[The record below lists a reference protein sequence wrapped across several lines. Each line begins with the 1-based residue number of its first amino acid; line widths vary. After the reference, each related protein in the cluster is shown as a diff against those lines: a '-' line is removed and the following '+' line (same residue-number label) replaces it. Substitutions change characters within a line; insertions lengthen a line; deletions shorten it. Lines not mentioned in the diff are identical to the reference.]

1 MNSEIL
7 SGNLFLNHLTQDEI
21 KDFQNEKKIFSYAKG
36 KIIASEGTFA
46 SGVYFLIKGLG
57 KISKIGI
64 NGKEQIL
71 RFVKAGEAIGYCS
84 VLMQRSLS
92 ASIYAIENCETLFF
106 PQALFLKIIENN
118 SKFSLEL
125 LKQALG
131 KLDDADHAISTL
143 GQKRIGERLAES
155 LLVMEK
161 KLGTDTKGYLRAT
174 LTREELSA
182 LIGSATE
189 STIRLLSVLKKE
201 GLVELKGKKIKIL
214 KHEELRKMSLS

>member
-1 MNSEIL
+1 MNSKII

-36 KIIASEGTFA
+36 ETIAGEGTFT
-46 SGVYFLIKGLG
+46 SGVYFLTKGLV
-57 KISKIGI
+57 KISKIGV

-71 RFVKAGEAIGYCS
+71 RFVKAGEAIGYGS
-84 VLMQRSLS
+84 ALMQRRLS
-92 ASIYAIENCETLFF
+92 ASIFAIENCETFFF
-106 PQALFLKIIENN
+106 PQALFLKVIEKN

-125 LKQALG
+125 LKQALSE
-131 KLDDADHAISTL
+131 LDEADHAISTL
-143 GQKRIGERLAES
+143 GQKRMGERLAEN

-161 KLGTDTKGYLRAT
+161 NLGTDTKGYLRAM

-189 STIRLLSVLKKE
+189 STIRLLSVLKNE

-214 KHEELRKMSLS
+214 KHEELKKMSLS